1 VRGRRRT
8 SSAILAPGPQLVRG
22 LGVTSRVGCRRSRK
36 EPVSQPA
43 ANRAGCALLRYMRVY
58 DRAGMAANSQPSI
71 LCSHLDL
78 PAAGRS
84 SRSLVNPTTPT
95 TLPPTRGVY
104 KVY

>member
-1 VRGRRRT
+1 MRGRRRT

-36 EPVSQPA
+36 EPTSQPS
-43 ANRAGCALLRYMRVY
+43 ANRAGCALLLYMRVY
-58 DRAGMAANSQPSI
+58 GRAGTAASSQLSI
-71 LCSHLDL
+71 LCSHSDL

-84 SRSLVNPTTPT
+84 SRSLVNLTTPT

-104 KVY
+104 NVY